1 MMLDPASTTIS
12 LLHPGEVHLWWYASP
27 AIAPRVRRTY
37 IDAVLRITLSR
48 YVAMPPQAL
57 RFGRESRGRPF
68 LLDVDGAPDFN
79 LSDTEGGTVVADT
92 EGGTVVAVARGL
104 RVGID
109 LERMDR
115 QPRVQALAK
124 RYFGK
129 DEATALASL
138 EAARRAFLFAWTAK
152 ESSCKATG
160 TGIYGWLDQW
170 TFACDAIGS
179 DPQLTQVPNDATP
192 LAAWQHRRVAPAE
205 GYTAV
210 LAAKGSIAQ
219 CSPQKEALAAF
230 PCTARTRPRPSR
242 PGPSIGFSRNSP
254 DVLRRAQEWRM
265 APPRRRCKHA
275 IGPGTCAAPRRRD

>member
-12 LLHPGEVHLWWYASP
+12 LLHPGEVHLWWYPSP

-79 LSDTEGGTVVADT
+79 LSDTEGGTVVA
-92 EGGTVVAVARGL
+92 VARGL

-138 EAARRAFLFAWTAK
+138 DGEAARRAFLFAWTAK

-179 DPQLTQVPNDATP
+179 DPQLAQVPNDATP

-210 LAAKGSIAQ
+210 LAAKGSIGSLSMYCSNEAQ
-219 CSPQKEALAAF
+219 AIAAW
-230 PCTARTRPRPSR
+230 AEHRVQS
-242 PGPSIGFSRNSP
+242 
-254 DVLRRAQEWRM
+254 E
-265 APPRRRCKHA
+265 
-275 IGPGTCAAPRRRD
+275 

>member
-79 LSDTEGGTVVADT
+79 LSDTEGGTVVA
-92 EGGTVVAVARGL
+92 VARGL

-115 QPRVQALAK
+115 QPGYRWHLH
-124 RYFGK
+124 
-129 DEATALASL
+129 
-138 EAARRAFLFAWTAK
+138 
-152 ESSCKATG
+152 
-160 TGIYGWLDQW
+160 
-170 TFACDAIGS
+170 AC
-179 DPQLTQVPNDATP
+179 
-192 LAAWQHRRVAPAE
+192 
-205 GYTAV
+205 
-210 LAAKGSIAQ
+210 
-219 CSPQKEALAAF
+219 
-230 PCTARTRPRPSR
+230 
-242 PGPSIGFSRNSP
+242 
-254 DVLRRAQEWRM
+254 
-265 APPRRRCKHA
+265 A
-275 IGPGTCAAPRRRD
+275 IGPHEKHQDDCHPSRRAP